1 MSAAAVAAALAV
13 AALTPLWHV
22 CGRGAQH
29 LQLPAIT
36 GIMLAGVASGPYGL
50 GLLSGAGVASLSP
63 LVHACLSLIALAAG
77 AELHLPELQRLRK
90 QVACLTGAI
99 SFCSWAMVYICMRL
113 LSGSLPFVQ
122 PLAAP
127 HVTAV
132 CTLASTLAVARS
144 PASLIAVLKEL
155 EGKGTYCSLVAAVV
169 VVKDVVLFAA
179 FAINVELARALVGR
193 HEMGG
198 ASLLL
203 LLQPAAAIMLS
214 VGLGGLAGYLLSK
227 LLRLC
232 HAGTATLHQHTH
244 PHSPAADARHA
255 LGGNSGRLPAP
266 VARLLRHPFAARLR
280 PAVPLLVGA
289 STFAAA
295 EVLGGEPL
303 LTCVAAGLVASNW
316 RQDQKEGR
324 DASELLSADLARLA
338 PLTNALFFGLVGA
351 SLKLR
356 AVRDSLWAAAILYVV
371 RLAGV
376 WLGCWLGAGAGG
388 TPPDV
393 GQRLWMGMIT
403 QAGIALGLAQSV
415 AARFPTWGPDFAAM
429 WAGVVMMNLLTGP
442 PLFKAAIIASG
453 EAKLQ
458 GGKAGEQLIGGGE
471 PVGGER
477 TGLPTASVP
486 VIPIINA

>member
-1 MSAAAVAAALAV
+1 
-13 AALTPLWHV
+13 
-22 CGRGAQH
+22 
-29 LQLPAIT
+29 
-36 GIMLAGVASGPYGL
+36 
-50 GLLSGAGVASLSP
+50 
-63 LVHACLSLIALAAG
+63 
-77 AELHLPELQRLRK
+77 
-90 QVACLTGAI
+90 
-99 SFCSWAMVYICMRL
+99 MRL
-113 LSGSLPFVQ
+113 LSSSLPFVQ
-122 PLAAP
+122 PLSAP

-179 FAINVELARALVGR
+179 FAVNVELARTLVGR

-198 ASLLL
+198 AALLL
-203 LLQPAAAIMLS
+203 LLQPAAAIVLS
-214 VGLGGLAGYLLSK
+214 VALGLSAGILLSK
-227 LLRLC
+227 LLRFC
-232 HAGTATLHQHTH
+232 HAGTPTLHTH

-266 VARLLRHPFAARLR
+266 VARLLRHPAAVRLR
-280 PAVPLLVGA
+280 PAVPLVVAA

-295 EVLGGEPL
+295 ETLGAEPL
-303 LTCVAAGLVASNW
+303 LTCVAAGLAASNW

-415 AARFPTWGPDFAAM
+415 AARFPTWGPDFAAL

-453 EAKLQ
+453 EARLQ
-458 GGKAGEQLIGGGE
+458 GGKPGEQLIGGGE

-477 TGLPTASVP
+477 SGLPVASVP